1 MGNCLGT
8 CFGQT
13 KKKTNYFVG
22 RYKDY
27 NVAIEFENLIEDE
40 NTPSSDNP
48 VITDTERQYLLNK
61 KFTDLEK
68 DQRVKN
74 AELDA
79 ELRRQEEN
87 LKIEEEAMHEAKREA
102 ARLARQARVQEQDKK
117 KKKKLTANG
126 SVNKPSWLGD
136 DDDWDVAGGEDDF
149 EMFLDSVK
157 ARSQAVR
164 ANVASLVSARPAT
177 NLQSQHKDST
187 VTMVTSSSNNND
199 YDWEYEQGFS
209 QPYQRGANILAKSTS
224 KTTPSMTPT
233 SSQQAPQHQ
242 GGTKEHESDLEW
254 DSDFVSADTIESNPV
269 PVSGGKSFG
278 DSENKQR
285 TNEPDVQVVSK
296 QPVKVQVS
304 PQKGK
309 DQPPGRVAANVTK
322 KAANTKNTGKAVS
335 GNVAT
340 AKGSGIGVKPAVKL
354 PNSTSVSNS
363 KLPDSMSN
371 QVSSPAEK
379 HVKAQVSPQN
389 GKDVQP
395 GKVAA
400 AVADKAATSKNAGK
414 AVTGNGVT
422 AKGSGIG
429 VKPAVQL
436 PKSTS
441 QSNSKPSD
449 STSKQVPSPATSKP
463 QVLSNSASVQETAA
477 TKTSTN
483 STRTENPAGAKGVGK
498 AEDQG
503 LSTKVVEDFT
513 ESLDEFDI
521 DKFLEELDFDT

>member
-164 ANVASLVSARPAT
+164 AN
-177 NLQSQHKDST
+177 
-187 VTMVTSSSNNND
+187 
-199 YDWEYEQGFS
+199 GFS